1 MKNQKYFFLLL
12 ITLFLN
18 LTYLIGMQ
26 SPATTPPMP
35 SPEEIE
41 KIMESPEFKQMM
53 EELDKIFGE
62 EEEEEEDIDKKE
74 DKKTPEKELDKKT
87 EPESKK
93 LPEKPKTIEESF
105 KLPAKSDK
113 EADDKIVKKLDAQKV
128 KAFNYY
134 MEQLTHFLGIIERKI
149 NSFDL
154 GIAFKEEMD
163 QTRINKTL
171 NQINICINFIKS
183 KKLYLKIFYL
193 PMFTKLREL
202 ILSTIK
208 ELKKLEPDLNNP
220 DLVEKSF
227 NSDFEYLQ
235 KLAKKSDK
243 ESNKIKFN
251 NLQKKIESIFKKEL
265 KEIEQK
271 LLLITQNS
279 QIKDE
284 LNKKIEKRKQLQK
297 EAERKKDSKG
307 SFSGYQPSYR
317 QHYSGYPSYSGQS
330 SRPRSYDSSGYG
342 SGYSPSSYSSSRGL
356 SSDYSKKDRDSDSS
370 KPSYDSSKISDTKKD
385 STPKVAVK
393 GDKLQAKYNIIKNLT
408 DKSSKLINDI
418 KNKFGNGNIEN
429 IKDIYDSKLLS
440 QLDKNISEIEKNKSG
455 IDENQLT
462 IKDLSNK
469 LNNEI
474 IKNASVLIPLA
485 KNKDKKESVA
495 ALNILNT
502 QDDKIKPALKIYED
516 NLVKEIEK
524 QKSNLEI
531 FTSSSND
538 FESLKNNL
546 KNLNQA
552 PKFSQE
558 KVSAINKQIQDL
570 AVKTLKDFPDLKT
583 LEQIE
588 DGVGKANIEIKG
600 SISKIQTEKDV
611 YLALD
616 KIENENTKEY
626 LIKSIKN
633 FIPEPKK
640 SSASKD
646 LTVDQKSNLI
656 NKFETITS
664 EFTTKKK
671 FLEMIS
677 AITKRE

>member
-1 MKNQKYFFLLL
+1 MKNQKNFFLLL

-18 LTYLIGMQ
+18 LTYLIAMQ
-26 SPATTPPMP
+26 SPTATPPMP

-41 KIMESPEFKQMM
+41 KIMDSPEFKQMM

-62 EEEEEEDIDKKE
+62 EEEEDIDTKE
-74 DKKTPEKELDKKT
+74 DKKTPEKVLDKKT
-87 EPESKK
+87 EPEAKIT
-93 LPEKPKTIEESF
+93 PEKPKTIEESF
-105 KLPAKSDK
+105 KLPAKSEK
-113 EADDKIVKKLDAQKV
+113 ESDDKIVKKLDAQKV

-134 MEQLTHFLGIIERKI
+134 MEQLTHILGIIERKI

-171 NQINICINFIKS
+171 NQINIYINFIKS
-183 KKLYLKIFYL
+183 KQLYLKIFYL
-193 PMFTKLREL
+193 SMFTMLREL

-235 KLAKKSDK
+235 KLAKKSDNNI

-317 QHYSGYPSYSGQS
+317 PGYSGYPSYSGQS

-342 SGYSPSSYSSSRGL
+342 SGYSPSSYGSSRGL
-356 SSDYSKKDRDSDSS
+356 SSDYSKKDRDSDSA
-370 KPSYDSSKISDTKKD
+370 KPSSDTSKISDNKKD

-393 GDKLQAKYNIIKNLT
+393 GDKLQEKYNIIKNLT
-408 DKSSKLINDI
+408 DKSLKLINDI

-524 QKSNLEI
+524 QKNNLEI

-558 KVSAINKQIQDL
+558 KVSEINNQIQDL
-570 AVKTLKDFPDLKT
+570 TVKTLKDFPDLKT

-588 DGVGKANIEIKG
+588 DGIGKADIDIKG
-600 SISKIQTEKDV
+600 SISKIQTDEDV
-611 YLALD
+611 YSALD
-616 KIENENTKEY
+616 KIE
-626 LIKSIKN
+626 
-633 FIPEPKK
+633 
-640 SSASKD
+640 
-646 LTVDQKSNLI
+646 
-656 NKFETITS
+656 
-664 EFTTKKK
+664 
-671 FLEMIS
+671 
-677 AITKRE
+677 